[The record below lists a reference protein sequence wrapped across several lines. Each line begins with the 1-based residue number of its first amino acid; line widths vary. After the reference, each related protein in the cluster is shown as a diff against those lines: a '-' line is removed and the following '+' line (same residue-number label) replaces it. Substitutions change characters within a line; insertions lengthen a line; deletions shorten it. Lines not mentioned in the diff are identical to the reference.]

1 MTAVPM
7 IDVTKEVLERHR
19 TPLEPLRPISAVFD
33 PNNEVIY
40 RREVMYVV
48 MLITVDVQCSAG

>member
-40 RREVMYVV
+40 CGVEACSR
-48 MLITVDVQCSAG
+48 VDHSGCST